1 MVSVAISV
9 NILIIY
15 YLGLN
20 QQQLEAK
27 NRKSVNQQNH
37 HPSNTEDV
45 ENIPLTH
52 THTSD
57 KTLKHANSH
66 CTLLDFNLNLNVN
79 YFLHP
84 PQ

>member
-52 THTSD
+52 TH
-57 KTLKHANSH
+57 KRQNFKACQHPLHAA
-66 CTLLDFNLNLNVN
+66 
-79 YFLHP
+79 
-84 PQ
+84 